1 MSFYD
6 FVDFWVV
13 VVHDRVN
20 LASPVLSFKFSL
32 MKDTSV
38 QLFKVGHVLAD
49 RTGNQAYFV
58 PKFNQSCSVTCLLRL
73 ETVAS
78 CKF

>member
-1 MSFYD
+1 M
-6 FVDFWVV
+6 

-20 LASPVLSFKFSL
+20 LASPALSFKFSL

-38 QLFKVGHVLAD
+38 QSLNVGHVLAD
-49 RTGNQAYFV
+49 RTGNEACFV
-58 PKFNQSCSVTCLLRL
+58 SKFNKSCSVTCLLRL
-73 ETVAS
+73 ETVAK